1 LRKSQNAL
9 TSCSSQSIDILPVV
23 THAEHDITREQD
35 LQNYLAL
42 HDYSKAIS
50 LALAMEQPGRLFKLL
65 QDVRSNL
72 MEETPTS
79 TPSSLTGHPAVDEV
93 LRTLESTEL
102 TKLLS
107 YLRDWNTRAK
117 TSAVAQGIL
126 YAILKLRSA
135 EDIMSAYKTTGFSA
149 LVDEDMPVARK
160 DGDLAA
166 LKDVVDAII
175 PYTERHL
182 TRMDKLI
189 QESYV
194 IDYLLSEMDTV
205 LGDMEEEGTMDTIEP
220 AGLMDVD
227 VDDDDEDL

>member
-1 LRKSQNAL
+1 
-9 TSCSSQSIDILPVV
+9 
-23 THAEHDITREQD
+23 
-35 LQNYLAL
+35 
-42 HDYSKAIS
+42 
-50 LALAMEQPGRLFKLL
+50 MEQPGRLFKLL

-79 TPSSLTGHPAVDEV
+79 TLSSLTGHPAVDEV

-117 TSAVAQGIL
+117 TSAVAQDIL

-135 EDIMSAYKTTGFSA
+135 EDIMFAYKTTGFSA
-149 LVDEDMPVARK
+149 LIDEDMPIARK

-205 LGDMEEEGTMDTIEP
+205 LGDMEEEGTIDTIEP

-227 VDDDDEDL
+227 EDDDDEDL